1 MFEEGG
7 QEILVAAQ
15 QGQGVGRVA
24 MQMVHVSG
32 GKVGLASVLDVAP
45 RTFHRIQLRAIGR
58 QILEAKPGRMRDR
71 EILGRL
77 VVDPKIVPDEHHP
90 TTEAIVQGM
99 QEWDQ
104 KRRIDVATVQLE
116 REIHPSTNRR
126 DRKRP
131 DCRESITPGRFDE
144 NGCLPGQRPTPTDR
158 RLKHEAGFVQEH
170 YRLTPTRCP
179 FFIRGHST
187 LRQRSSASGS
197 CCRARRWGFCG
208 VRSKWRR
215 IFST

>member
-15 QGQGVGRVA
+15 QGQGIGRVA

-45 RTFHRIQLRAIGR
+45 RTFHRIQLRAIGL
-58 QILEAKPGRMRDR
+58 QILEAKPERMRDR
-71 EILGRL
+71 EVLGRF
-77 VVDPKIVPDEHHP
+77 VVDPKIVPDQHHS
-90 TTEAIVQGM
+90 TTETIVQGL

-104 KRRIDVATVQLE
+104 KRRIDVAAMQLE
-116 REIHPSTNRR
+116 REIHPSTSRR

-131 DCRESITPGRFDE
+131 DRRESITPGRFNE
-144 NGCLPGQRPTPTDR
+144 NGCLPRQRPAPTDR

-170 YRLTPTRCP
+170 YRLTPT
-179 FFIRGHST
+179 
-187 LRQRSSASGS
+187 
-197 CCRARRWGFCG
+197 
-208 VRSKWRR
+208 
-215 IFST
+215 

>member
-7 QEILVAAQ
+7 QEILVATQ
-15 QGQGVGRVA
+15 QGQGIGRVS
-24 MQMVHVSG
+24 MQMVYVSG

-45 RTFHRIQLRAIGR
+45 RTFHGIQLRAIGR
-58 QILEAKPGRMRDR
+58 QVFKAKPRRVLDR

-99 QEWDQ
+99 QEWNQ

-131 DCRESITPGRFDE
+131 DRREPITPGRFDE
-144 NGCLPGQRPTPTDR
+144 NWRMARGCPTPTDR

-170 YRLTPTRCP
+170 YRLTPT
-179 FFIRGHST
+179 
-187 LRQRSSASGS
+187 
-197 CCRARRWGFCG
+197 
-208 VRSKWRR
+208 
-215 IFST
+215 